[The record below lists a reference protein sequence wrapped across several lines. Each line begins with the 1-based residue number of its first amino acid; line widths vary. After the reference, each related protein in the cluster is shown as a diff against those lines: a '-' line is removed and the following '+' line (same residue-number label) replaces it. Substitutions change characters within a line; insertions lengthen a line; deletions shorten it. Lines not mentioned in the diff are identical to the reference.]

1 MPLYKELLK
10 TEEQTMQEPNIIM
23 GKRQKEKI
31 HTHTHT
37 HMLPSSIYREDQG
50 VVIPQ

>member
-10 TEEQTMQEPNIIM
+10 IEEQTMQEPNIIM
-23 GKRQKEKI
+23 EKRQKEKI

-37 HMLPSSIYREDQG
+37 HTHTHAS
-50 VVIPQ
+50 